1 MITTLVVSV
10 PLAAAL
16 LAVTLL
22 ALVQRRRL
30 RRLTSSSGLH
40 QVLGDAHASWVV
52 DHALK
57 TLVEAC
63 HREPRLVPGVVMVV
77 LHTTT
82 VAVHVSS
89 PTAHPPTPWRTSADG
104 LVWTADIVAVQAA
117 QLDRTTANPYTGLVT
132 LGVSENGR
140 VFVNLDEAHGL
151 VSIGGDP
158 ESRRLVAAHWIAEAA
173 TRPWST
179 GDAHLVGLDT
189 DAATVATAGTPVDR
203 LADDIAAGIPG
214 FSVVDRLA
222 DGATTARLVQALET
236 HGCRWPVVVASAV
249 PDARW
254 RFTAHTNG
262 WVTSDFLP
270 SARWNPDP
278 AAPPAPAAAPVADA
292 DPKKGRKATRAKV
305 SA

>member
-22 ALVQRRRL
+22 ALLQRRRL

-77 LHTTT
+77 LHDTTI
-82 VAVHVSS
+82 AVHVSS

-117 QLDRTTANPYTGLVT
+117 QLAPTTANPYTGLVT
-132 LGVSENGR
+132 LGVLRPRLGDGQGR
-140 VFVNLDEAHGL
+140 QGAQ
-151 VSIGGDP
+151 
-158 ESRRLVAAHWIAEAA
+158 RQ
-173 TRPWST
+173 
-179 GDAHLVGLDT
+179 
-189 DAATVATAGTPVDR
+189 DR
-203 LADDIAAGIPG
+203 HVHEEG
-214 FSVVDRLA
+214 
-222 DGATTARLVQALET
+222 
-236 HGCRWPVVVASAV
+236 
-249 PDARW
+249 
-254 RFTAHTNG
+254 
-262 WVTSDFLP
+262 
-270 SARWNPDP
+270 
-278 AAPPAPAAAPVADA
+278 PAPTRTADEPAPW
-292 DPKKGRKATRAKV
+292 
-305 SA
+305 

>member
-22 ALVQRRRL
+22 ALLQRRRL
-30 RRLTSSSGLH
+30 RRLTSSTGLH

-77 LHTTT
+77 LHDTSI
-82 VAVHVSS
+82 AVHVAS
-89 PTAHPPTPWRTSADG
+89 PTAHPPTPWHTSADG
-104 LVWTADIVAVQAA
+104 LVWTTDIVAVQAA
-117 QLDRTTANPYTGLVT
+117 QLDHSTANPYTGLIT

-158 ESRRLVAAHWIAEAA
+158 ESRRLVAARWIAEAA
-173 TRPWST
+173 SRPWST
-179 GDAHLVGLDT
+179 GEAHLVGLDAN
-189 DAATVATAGTPVDR
+189 AAPAAAAGTPVHL
-203 LADDIAAGIPG
+203 LADDVAAGTPG

-222 DGATTARLVQALET
+222 DGATVARLVQALET

-270 SARWNPDP
+270 AARWNPDA
-278 AAPPAPAAAPVADA
+278 AAPPATAAALAEADA
-292 DPKKGRKATRAKV
+292 KKRGKASRAKV

>member
-1 MITTLVVSV
+1 MILTLAISI

-16 LAVTLL
+16 TVLTVL
-22 ALVQRRRL
+22 ALLQRRRL
-30 RRLTSSSGLH
+30 RRLTSATGLH
-40 QVLGDAHASWVV
+40 QVLRDAHASWIV

-57 TLVEAC
+57 ALVEAC

-77 LHTTT
+77 LNEST

-89 PTAHPPTPWRTSADG
+89 PTAHPPAPWRTSADG

-117 QLDRTTANPYTGLVT
+117 QLDPATANPYTGLVT
-132 LGVSENGR
+132 LGVSDDGR
-140 VFVNLDEAHGL
+140 VFVDLGEAHGL

-158 ESRRLVAAHWIAEAA
+158 AARRLVAARWIAEAA
-173 TRPWST
+173 SRPWSS
-179 GDAHLVGLDT
+179 GDAHLVGLDQEAGPVASPT
-189 DAATVATAGTPVDR
+189 SAIDQLVGDVASGAA
-203 LADDIAAGIPG
+203 G
-214 FSVVDRLA
+214 FSVVDRVGGDA
-222 DGATTARLVQALET
+222 AAARLVQALET
-236 HGCRWPVVVASAV
+236 HGCRWPVVVASAA

-270 SARWNPDP
+270 AARWNPDAAALPVAAEKP
-278 AAPPAPAAAPVADA
+278 AAKPAP
-292 DPKKGRKATRAKV
+292 AKV

>member
-1 MITTLVVSV
+1 MITTLLVSV

-16 LAVTLL
+16 LAVTLI
-22 ALVQRRRL
+22 ALLQRRRL
-30 RRLTSSSGLH
+30 RRLTSSTGLH

-77 LHTTT
+77 LHETTI
-82 VAVHVSS
+82 AVHVSS

-104 LVWTADIVAVQAA
+104 LVWTTDIVAVQAA
-117 QLDRTTANPYTGLVT
+117 QLAHTTANPYTGLVT

-151 VSIGGDP
+151 VSIGGDA
-158 ESRRLVAAHWIAEAA
+158 ESRRLVAARWIAEAA
-173 TRPWST
+173 SRPWST
-179 GDAHLVGLDT
+179 GEAHLVGLDAS
-189 DAATVATAGTPVDR
+189 AAPAATAGTPVHL
-203 LADDIAAGIPG
+203 LADDVSAGTPG
-214 FSVVDRLA
+214 FSVVERLA
-222 DGATTARLVQALET
+222 DRPATARLVQALET

-270 SARWNPDP
+270 AARWNPD
-278 AAPPAPAAAPVADA
+278 AAALPAPAATHADA
-292 DPKKGRKATRAKV
+292 DSKKRRRAARTKV

>member
-16 LAVTLL
+16 FAVTLL
-22 ALVQRRRL
+22 ALLQRRRL
-30 RRLTSSSGLH
+30 RRLTSSSALH

-52 DHALK
+52 DHAMK

-77 LHTTT
+77 LHDTAI
-82 VAVHVSS
+82 AVHVSS

-104 LVWTADIVAVQAA
+104 LVWTTDIVAVQAA
-117 QLDRTTANPYTGLVT
+117 QLAATTANPYTGLVT
-132 LGVSENGR
+132 LGVSDNGR

-158 ESRRLVAAHWIAEAA
+158 ESRRLVAARWIAEASA
-173 TRPWST
+173 RPWST
-179 GDAHLVGLDT
+179 GEAHLVGLD
-189 DAATVATAGTPVDR
+189 ANGASAVTVGTPLHQ
-203 LADDIAAGIPG
+203 LADDVAAGSPG

-222 DGATTARLVQALET
+222 DGATTDRLVQALET

-270 SARWNPDP
+270 AARWNPEA
-278 AAPPAPAAAPVADA
+278 AAPPAPAAAAAPAEDSN
-292 DPKKGRKATRAKV
+292 KRGRAARAKV

>member
-1 MITTLVVSV
+1 MITTVVVSV

-16 LAVTLL
+16 LAVSLL
-22 ALVQRRRL
+22 ALLQRRRL
-30 RRLTSSSGLH
+30 RRLTSSTGLH
-40 QVLGDAHASWVV
+40 QVLVDAHASWVV

-77 LHTTT
+77 LHETTI
-82 VAVHVSS
+82 AVHVSS

-104 LVWTADIVAVQAA
+104 LVWTTDIVAVQAA
-117 QLDRTTANPYTGLVT
+117 QLAHTTANPYTGLVT

-151 VSIGGDP
+151 VSIGGDA
-158 ESRRLVAAHWIAEAA
+158 ESRRLVAARWIAEAA
-173 TRPWST
+173 SRPWST
-179 GDAHLVGLDT
+179 GEAHLVGLDAN
-189 DAATVATAGTPVDR
+189 AAPAATAGTPVHL
-203 LADDIAAGIPG
+203 LADDVAAGTPG
-214 FSVVDRLA
+214 LSVVERLA
-222 DGATTARLVQALET
+222 DGPTTARLVQALET

-270 SARWNPDP
+270 AARWNRE
-278 AAPPAPAAAPVADA
+278 AGALPAPAAAPADA
-292 DPKKGRKATRAKV
+292 DSKKRRRAGRAKV